1 MGSSVSYWGLVNTSG
16 LNFASFSAR
25 HFGQT
30 RASGMPRAS
39 FSHKLL
45 RPEPQGHSRIAF
57 VLLFVARAETTV
69 LFALRARVL
78 VGIVLDGD
86 HGDGPEC

>member
-1 MGSSVSYWGLVNTSG
+1 MGSSHSYWELVNTSG

-39 FSHKLL
+39 LSHQLL
-45 RPEPQGHSRIAF
+45 RPEPQGHSRIVF
-57 VLLFVARAETTV
+57 VLLFIARAETTV
-69 LFALRARVL
+69 LFALRAGL
-78 VGIVLDGD
+78 LIVRFL
-86 HGDGPEC
+86 DGPEG